1 MNTAKMTK
9 QCAAMLGAGETIVA
23 ATKAMPRGAVNEV
36 ILGAAG
42 AVAGGTVA
50 PVAAGV
56 GAVLG
61 SKAGE
66 SLSEAGRDERTE
78 AGLDVGNASHVLLAV
93 TDRRVALFAIN
104 AFGKPKELT
113 AAIGRDRITAV
124 TMGQTKVFGQSMAEI
139 VLALDTGAEVGFG
152 VAKVHRKHG
161 DAVVAALG

>member
-9 QCAAMLGAGETIVA
+9 QCAAMLDTGETILA

-42 AVAGGTVA
+42 AVVGGTVA
-50 PVAAGV
+50 PAAAGV

-61 SKAGE
+61 SRAGE
-66 SLSEAGRDERTE
+66 GVGDAGRDERAE
-78 AGLDVGNASHVLLAV
+78 AGLDVGNASQVLLAV
-93 TDRRVALFAIN
+93 TDQRVALFAVN

-113 AAIGRDRITAV
+113 AAIGRDRIGAV
-124 TMGQTKVFGQSMAEI
+124 SMGETKVFGQTMAEI
-139 VLALDTGAEVGFG
+139 VLTLDTGAEVGFG

-161 DAVVAALG
+161 DAVVAALA